1 MNDKQIHISAANS
14 RRSTVWPEIKMTWS
28 GFIERIR
35 TPHRTAETYDAFM
48 AMTKPEQDDLKDV
61 GGFVGGTLKNNRRK
75 AANVLSRDL
84 ITLDMDN
91 IPAGEAHHI
100 DAKIQML
107 FGCAYAIYSTR
118 KHSSYKPRLRVIIPT
133 DRPMGPDEYEPIS
146 RKVAEMIGMAY
157 ADPTTFQGE
166 RLMYWPSCSS
176 DSEYF
181 YKAQDGGFL
190 RADAILAMYADWHD
204 VSQWPHIP
212 GQTPQDHAK
221 LAQKQGDPLTKTGV
235 VGAFCRS
242 YTIQDA
248 MDRFIPESYE
258 ATDQPNRYTY
268 RGGSTA
274 GGAIIY
280 DDKFLY
286 SYHATDPCSGKLVN
300 AFDLVRIHLYGD
312 QDDEAKPGTPTTR
325 LPSYLAMTGLAV
337 EDPTVRLI
345 LTSERLEK
353 AKEDFNLPQPAPGQ
367 AGGPDDPQEAPTGV
381 EAPQDTAW
389 LAEIDVDRQTGKVL
403 SSSKNMRLIIRKDP
417 ALAGK
422 VALDEFANRGV
433 ALGALPWNQTPGKR
447 NWSDTD
453 DAGIRDYLETV
464 YRISGK
470 EKIYDALLLEAHKNR
485 FDEIKD
491 YLTGLSWDGQPRL
504 DTLFIDYLGAE
515 DNPYTRAVARKSL
528 SAAVARAMCPG
539 TKYDHMPIL
548 AGPQGIGKST
558 LLLKLGRE
566 WYSDSLTTFE
576 GKEAA
581 EMIQG
586 VWINEIGELNGL
598 NRSET
603 NAVKQFLSKVEDLFR
618 VPYGRRTEVFKRRC
632 VFFGT
637 SNDDEFLKDRTG
649 NRRFWPIDCAVQTPK
664 KSIWDDLEREVPQI
678 WAEATERWRAGEPLY
693 LTGEVEEISKR
704 VQAAHMETSSKQ
716 GLIEEY
722 LAKPLPANWDSLD
735 IAARRMWFTGY
746 NQGGAVDIFKR
757 RRVSAIEVWC
767 ECLGKDEGAIKRQ
780 DSVEING
787 ILRGLDGWHPL
798 KSSARFGPY
807 GTQRGY
813 QRDQTELDEIAQDI
827 TKNKIS

>member
-1 MNDKQIHISAANS
+1 MNDKQLRISAANS
-14 RRSTVWPEIKMTWS
+14 RKATFWPELKTTWARLIDR
-28 GFIERIR
+28 IEH
-35 TPHRTAETYDAFM
+35 PQRTAETYDAFM
-48 AMTKPEQDDLKDV
+48 AMSLADQNELKDV
-61 GGFVGGTLKNNRRK
+61 GGFVGGTLKDNRRK
-75 AANVLSRDL
+75 AANVLGRDL

-91 IPAGEAHHI
+91 IPPGEAPQI
-100 DAKIQML
+100 DAKIQMI

-133 DRPMGPDEYEPIS
+133 DRTMGPDEYEPIA

-190 RADAILAMYADWHD
+190 RADAILAMYTDWHD
-204 VSQWPHIP
+204 IAQWPHVA

-221 LAQKQGDPLTKTGV
+221 LAQKQGDPLTKPGV
-235 VGAFCRS
+235 IGAFCRT

-274 GGAIIY
+274 GGAVLY

-300 AFDLVRIHLYGD
+300 AFDLVRIHLYGEL
-312 QDDEAKPGTPTTR
+312 DDEMKPGTPSNR
-325 LPSYLAMTGLAV
+325 LPSYLAMTGMAI
-337 EDPTVRLI
+337 EDPTVKLI
-345 LTSERLEK
+345 LTSERMEK
-353 AKEDFNLPQPAPGQ
+353 AKEDFNLPQ
-367 AGGPDDPQEAPTGV
+367 DPEGSSSGEDA
-381 EAPQDTAW
+381 AW
-389 LAEIDVDRQTGKVL
+389 LSKIEVNPQTGKIL
-403 SSSKNMRLIIRKDP
+403 STTKNMRLIIQKDP
-417 ALAGK
+417 AIAGK
-422 VALDEFANRGV
+422 IALDEFANRGV
-433 ALGALPWNQTPGKR
+433 AMGALPWNLCPGKR

-453 DAGIRDYLETV
+453 DAGIRDYMETI

-470 EKIYDALLLEAHKNR
+470 EKIYDALLLEAHQNR

-491 YLTGLSWDGQPRL
+491 YLTRLTWDGQGRL
-504 DTLFIDYLGAE
+504 DRLFIDYLGAE
-515 DNPYTRAVARKSL
+515 DSPYTRAVARKSL
-528 SAAVARAMCPG
+528 TAAVARAMNPG
-539 TKYDHMPIL
+539 TKYDYMPIL

-558 LLLKLGRE
+558 LLRILGRG

-649 NRRFWPIDCAVQTPK
+649 NRRFWPIDCAIQSPK
-664 KSIWDDLEREVPQI
+664 KSIWDDLEGEVHQI

-722 LAKPLPANWDSLD
+722 LDKPLPRNWADLD
-735 IAARRMWFTGY
+735 IAARRMWFSGY
-746 NQGGAVDIFKR
+746 NQGGAVDTFKR

-780 DSVEING
+780 DSIEIAG
-787 ILRGLDGWHPL
+787 ILRGLAGWSPL
-798 KSSARFGPY
+798 KSPYHAGPY
-807 GTQRGY
+807 GTQRGI
-813 QRDQTELDEIAQDI
+813 QRDETEVDEAIRDALRGR
-827 TKNKIS
+827 NVNEV

>member
-1 MNDKQIHISAANS
+1 MNDKELRISAANS
-14 RRSTVWPEIKMTWS
+14 RKATFWPELKTTWS
-28 GFIERIR
+28 GFLSRIER
-35 TPHRTAETYDAFM
+35 PQRTAETYESFM
-48 AMTKPEQDDLKDV
+48 AMSLADQNELKDV
-61 GGFVGGTLKNNRRK
+61 GGFVGGTLAGHRRK
-75 AANVLSRDL
+75 AANVTGRDL

-91 IPAGEAHHI
+91 IPPGEAPQI
-100 DAKIQML
+100 DAKIQMI

-133 DRPMGPDEYEPIS
+133 DRTMTPDEYEPIS

-166 RLMYWPSCSS
+166 RLMYWPSCSADS
-176 DSEYF
+176 DYY

-204 VSQWPHIP
+204 ISQWPHVA
-212 GQTPQDHAK
+212 GQSPQDHAR
-221 LAQKQGDPLTKTGV
+221 LAQKQGDPLTKPGV

-248 MDRFIPESYE
+248 MDRFIPESYD
-258 ATDQPNRYTY
+258 ATDQANRYTY

-274 GGAIIY
+274 GGAVIY

-286 SYHATDPCSGKLVN
+286 SHHATDPCSGKLAN

-312 QDDEAKPGTPTTR
+312 QDDDTKPGTPTNR
-325 LPSYLAMTGLAV
+325 LPSYLAMTGLAI
-337 EDPTVRLI
+337 EDPTVKTI
-345 LTSERLEK
+345 LTTQRMEQ
-353 AKEDFNLPQPAPGQ
+353 AKEEFNLP
-367 AGGPDDPQEAPTGV
+367 EA
-381 EAPQDTAW
+381 ADTDW
-389 LAEIDVDRQTGKVL
+389 LQKIDVNPQTSKIL
-403 SSSKNMRLIIRKDP
+403 STTKNMRLIIQNDP
-417 ALAGK
+417 TLAGK
-422 VALDEFANRGV
+422 IALDEFANRGV
-433 ALGALPWNQTPGKR
+433 ATGGLPWNQTPGKR

-453 DAGIRDYLETV
+453 DAGIRDYLETI
-464 YRISGK
+464 YAISGK

-649 NRRFWPIDCAVQTPK
+649 NRRFWPIDCAIQAPT
-664 KSIWDDLEREVPQI
+664 KSIWDDLEREVHQI
-678 WAEATERWRAGEPLY
+678 WAEAAERWRAGEPLY

-722 LAKPLPANWDSLD
+722 LAKPIPANWEDLD
-735 IAARRMWFTGY
+735 IAARRMWFIGY
-746 NQGGAVDIFKR
+746 NQGGAVDTIKR

-813 QRDQTELDEIAQDI
+813 QRDQTALDEAAQEI
-827 TKNKIS
+827 IQNRKS